1 MWILRS
7 RRPARMAECA
17 ALMLGI
23 VAIAA
28 TAPASARV
36 QVTATLT
43 QSHVVASWGGNWHGQ
58 LGDGTTTSR
67 SRYGDIGAGN
77 DVVQIAAGYDHG
89 LAVRSNG
96 TVWAW
101 GDNRYGVLG
110 GGTTT
115 DPTTPVQVTGLTG
128 VTQVAAGSLFGLAL
142 RSDGTVWA
150 WGDNTHGELG
160 RGTVTDHE
168 VTPAPVPGLA
178 GVTKISAGRFFGLA
192 LLSDGTVRAWGL
204 NDYGQLGNGTTADS
218 AVPVKVAGLS
228 QVTGISA
235 GWDSAVATVTSGISA
250 VTSVWTWGGNDY
262 GQLGD
267 GTLTSHSTPG
277 RVTGL
282 TAYVAGITTGNGF
295 AEALGADGSVWGWGI
310 NDVGELGGGRSGS
323 PVTHPVNTIGAGSG
337 ITQIS
342 AGAGHVLALKADGT
356 VMAWGYGAWGQLGN
370 GSTASPAGPVQVTG
384 LTGATQVAAGSY
396 SGYAVHVPLPTVPDL
411 TGDTT
416 AQAGQAL
423 QAVGLVLGT
432 VTKVTDKYCNNLG
445 TVMSQNPAAG
455 TAVSPGSAVSVT
467 IGQAPPNG
475 CP

>member
-1 MWILRS
+1 MKVLRS
-7 RRPARMAECA
+7 RRVARMAGCA
-17 ALMLGI
+17 ALMPGL
-23 VAIAA
+23 VAMAA
-28 TAPASARV
+28 TAPASAQAR
-36 QVTATLT
+36 VTATLI

-58 LGDGTTTSR
+58 LGDGTTTGR

-77 DVVQIAAGYDHG
+77 DVVQVAAGYDHG
-89 LAVRSNG
+89 LAVRSDG

-128 VTQVAAGSLFGLAL
+128 VT
-142 RSDGTVWA
+142 
-150 WGDNTHGELG
+150 
-160 RGTVTDHE
+160 
-168 VTPAPVPGLA
+168 
-178 GVTKISAGRFFGLA
+178 KISAGDGFSLA

-204 NDYGQLGNGTTADS
+204 NRDGQLGNGTTADS
-218 AVPVKVAGLS
+218 AVPVQVAGLS

-235 GWDSAVATVTSGISA
+235 GWDSAVATRTSGISA
-250 VTSVWTWGGNDY
+250 VTSVWTWGANDY

-267 GTLTSHSTPG
+267 GTRTGHPAPE
-277 RVTGL
+277 RVTGAPVSIACI
-282 TAYVAGITTGNGF
+282 TAGKGF
-295 AEALGADGSVWGWGI
+295 AEVLGTDGSVWGWGS
-310 NDVGELGGGRSGS
+310 NDIGELGSGRSNL

-337 ITQIS
+337 ITQLS
-342 AGAGHVLALKADGT
+342 AGASHVLALKSDGT
-356 VMAWGYGAWGQLGN
+356 VLAWGYGAWGQLGN

-384 LTGATQVAAGSY
+384 LTSATQVAAGSE

-416 AQAGQAL
+416 TQAGQAL
-423 QAVGLVLGT
+423 QAAGLVLGT
-432 VTKVTDKYCNNLG
+432 VTKVTDKYCNNLA
-445 TVMSQNPAAG
+445 TVMSQNPLAG